1 MVVGTGGTM
10 VELVNDRSVDLA
22 PVSQE
27 HATAMLRQTRLGK
40 LLDGYRNLMPK
51 TDLAQ
56 LATLL
61 KNLSDLAM
69 DLGDIIVACD
79 LNPVL
84 VKKSTGEIRVVDA
97 LMIARDL
104 PTP

>member
-1 MVVGTGGTM
+1 
-10 VELVNDRSVDLA
+10 
-22 PVSQE
+22 
-27 HATAMLRQTRLGK
+27 
-40 LLDGYRNLMPK
+40 MPK